1 LLILRQDIFCCKIQP
16 TFIQFFC
23 YLINKIVEIKEESE
37 EENLDLEQVL
47 KNIEKPPRSD
57 RDMAKSIRLPS

>member
-1 LLILRQDIFCCKIQP
+1 MVNNLF
-16 TFIQFFC
+16 
-23 YLINKIVEIKEESE
+23 NKIKEESE